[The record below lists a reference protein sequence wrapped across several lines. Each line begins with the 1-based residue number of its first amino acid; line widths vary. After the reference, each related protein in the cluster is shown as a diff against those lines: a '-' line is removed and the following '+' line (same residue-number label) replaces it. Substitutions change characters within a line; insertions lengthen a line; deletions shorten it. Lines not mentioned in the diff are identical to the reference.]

1 MTLNIGTV
9 KKRWTNRN
17 KLCLEK
23 VVMNRSV
30 IKEKKRSK
38 SEKKQNDKSK
48 LN

>member
-17 KLCLEK
+17 KLCLVK
-23 VVMNRSV
+23 VEINRSV
-30 IKEKKRSK
+30 IKDKKRSK
-38 SEKKQNDKSK
+38 SEKKQNDKRK